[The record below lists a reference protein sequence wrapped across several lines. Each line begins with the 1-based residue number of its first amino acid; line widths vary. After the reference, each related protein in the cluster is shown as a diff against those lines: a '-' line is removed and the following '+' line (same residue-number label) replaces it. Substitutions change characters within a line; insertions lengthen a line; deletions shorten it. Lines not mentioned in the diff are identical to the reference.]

1 MFTMLG
7 TQSWILTEKHNQY
20 FRVKRV
26 DRKSESP
33 SKLTS
38 SRMYH

>member
-7 TQSWILTEKHNQY
+7 TQSWILTKKDNQH

-33 SKLTS
+33 SKLS
-38 SRMYH
+38 IFSYVH